1 MKITDFF
8 VFIANIATV
17 LAAFPPEGIVS
28 TKLSQLA
35 SSAGTFP
42 SKADLNLRSYYH

>member
-28 TKLSQLA
+28 TNRPNWLPPLVLSPQKL
-35 SSAGTFP
+35 T
-42 SKADLNLRSYYH
+42 